1 MLWLIPLTLPWALLA
16 ARPGVSNSRRMLAV
30 VLAVMVPIAGPLLA
44 MLVRRSR
51 GGIIALEPVPEPPR
65 FRPSAY
71 DVNRLCDQPSVVER
85 LLSRDPAERLEA
97 MVHLS
102 SVGDTHSLA
111 TLRWTIEHGPQ
122 EVLLEA
128 ALTLE
133 EIELRHARIAAAAAA
148 AEPAPAPVVAPALTP
163 ATMANALG
171 DLVPTWIRER
181 GDATPV
187 ATIGAA

>member
-1 MLWLIPLTLPWALLA
+1 MLWLIPLSLPLALIA
-16 ARPGVSNSRRMLAV
+16 ARPGVSSSRRLLAA
-30 VLAVMVPIAGPLLA
+30 VLAIMVPVAGPLLA
-44 MLVRRSR
+44 MLVRRTR
-51 GGIIALEPVPEPPR
+51 GGTIAVEPPAELPK

-97 MVHLS
+97 MVHLA
-102 SVGDTHSLA
+102 SVGDKHSLA

-133 EIELRHARIAAAAAA
+133 EIELRHARLAAQVVAP
-148 AEPAPAPVVAPALTP
+148 EPAPVVAPAPTP
-163 ATMANALG
+163 ATIANALG
-171 DLVPTWIRER
+171 DLVPAWIRER

-187 ATIGAA
+187 ATTISA